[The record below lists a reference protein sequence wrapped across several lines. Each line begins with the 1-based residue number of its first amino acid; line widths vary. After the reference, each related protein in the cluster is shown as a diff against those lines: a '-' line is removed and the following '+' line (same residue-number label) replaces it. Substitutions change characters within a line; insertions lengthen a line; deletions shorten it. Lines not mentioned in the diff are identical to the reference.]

1 MDATYTMDTDWQDL
15 LKLARNDVDGA
26 FAYWV
31 RRHEAGTLVAEDAV
45 VYKLQDDPTE
55 LTRRVCAYLA
65 ARGDVPP
72 K

>member
-1 MDATYTMDTDWQDL
+1 MDATYTNTDWQDL

-26 FAYWV
+26 FAFWV
-31 RRHEAGTLVAEDAV
+31 RRHEAGTLVAEDGVAL
-45 VYKLQDDPTE
+45 YRLQDDPTE